1 MMLHAC
7 KKSDEGYNTCVNVL
21 KQLGETL
28 PATLAMAQLQGMMKE
43 TGMLLGRMSDADIQ
57 QLKPLDTSSPL
68 RHIIKFYSLLCC
80 LAYWKSPQMMVWA
93 GCRMIKLS
101 LNNGICSD
109 ALFGF
114 LMYSGTICMQ
124 SKSTPIIKEACR
136 VGKAVMSLIE
146 MPGLDSN
153 PEIVPRTYFIYY
165 GTVATWS
172 EPLEVCYTHLRK
184 GIEVGMSCGNSEN
197 IAFYNSTLLVRCAL
211 LGGEHLPSLLKET
224 DVHLKAMHGFG
235 NNLSVP
241 YTSAY
246 RETISILIDK
256 GEHTASNDFNIDINS
271 ESEVYT
277 HRYNEP
283 VWLNK
288 MLQNFWL
295 GYATRCHHFATK
307 ALDMKPSI
315 GSHNRLVI
323 LFYATL
329 NSFRGIKNNNGS
341 GSQFHK
347 MKPLFDE
354 AIELLISAV
363 DITKDK
369 DITPGLFNNKVYLL
383 EAELCSFEKK
393 NQLAKEKYD
402 SSITSSRYIHEKGL
416 ACEQAGLHY
425 QKISDR
431 SEALKYFQRASK
443 YYTEW
448 GSQMKVEAM
457 AKIISRLQ

>member
-1 MMLHAC
+1 
-7 KKSDEGYNTCVNVL
+7 
-21 KQLGETL
+21 
-28 PATLAMAQLQGMMKE
+28 
-43 TGMLLGRMSDADIQ
+43 
-57 QLKPLDTSSPL
+57 
-68 RHIIKFYSLLCC
+68 
-80 LAYWKSPQMMVWA
+80 
-93 GCRMIKLS
+93 
-101 LNNGICSD
+101 
-109 ALFGF
+109 
-114 LMYSGTICMQ
+114 MQ
-124 SKSTPIIKEACR
+124 SWKGCDIACQQAWLSTT
-136 VGKAVMSLIE
+136 L
-146 MPGLDSN
+146 
-153 PEIVPRTYFIYY
+153 IVPRANFVYY
-165 GTVATWS
+165 GLVAIWTES
-172 EPLEVCYTHLRK
+172 LQLCTINLRK
-184 GIEVGMSCGNSEN
+184 GLDVAMSCGNSETTLY
-197 IAFYNSTLLVRCAL
+197 YNSLTFVRCAL
-211 LGGEHLPSLLKET
+211 LGGEHLPSILKET
-224 DVHLKAMHGFG
+224 DIHLKAMYGFG
-235 NNLSVP
+235 NYLSFHWVA
-241 YTSAY
+241 AY

-307 ALDMKPSI
+307 ALDMKPGI
-315 GSHNRLVI
+315 GNHNRLVI

-347 MKPLFDE
+347 MWPLYKE
-354 AIELLISAV
+354 AITLLQTAVEISPE
-363 DITKDK
+363 IYNSN
-369 DITPGLFNNKVYLL
+369 IYLL

>member
-1 MMLHAC
+1 M
-7 KKSDEGYNTCVNVL
+7 
-21 KQLGETL
+21 
-28 PATLAMAQLQGMMKE
+28 
-43 TGMLLGRMSDADIQ
+43 
-57 QLKPLDTSSPL
+57 
-68 RHIIKFYSLLCC
+68 
-80 LAYWKSPQMMVWA
+80 
-93 GCRMIKLS
+93 
-101 LNNGICSD
+101 
-109 ALFGF
+109 
-114 LMYSGTICMQ
+114 
-124 SKSTPIIKEACR
+124 
-136 VGKAVMSLIE
+136 
-146 MPGLDSN
+146 
-153 PEIVPRTYFIYY
+153 
-165 GTVATWS
+165 
-172 EPLEVCYTHLRK
+172 
-184 GIEVGMSCGNSEN
+184 
-197 IAFYNSTLLVRCAL
+197 LLVRCAL

-224 DVHLKAMHGFG
+224 DVHLEAMHRFG

-241 YTSAY
+241 FVSAY
-246 RETISILIDK
+246 RETMSTLIDK
-256 GEHTASNDFNIDINS
+256 GEHTANNSFNVDMD
-271 ESEVYT
+271 
-277 HRYNEP
+277 NELYAQRHNET

-307 ALDMKPSI
+307 ALDMKPGI
-315 GSHNRLVI
+315 GNHNRLVI

-347 MKPLFDE
+347 MWPLYKE
-354 AIELLISAV
+354 AITLLQTAVEISPE
-363 DITKDK
+363 IYNSN
-369 DITPGLFNNKVYLL
+369 IYLL